1 MRRKTRRTDIDSAL
15 DRSAML
21 KERLR
26 LIKKRHREL
35 ILSPR
40 DSLMDQYAEGE
51 GFFDDLDDVED
62 MQLMESIELAE

>member
-1 MRRKTRRTDIDSAL
+1 
-15 DRSAML
+15 ML